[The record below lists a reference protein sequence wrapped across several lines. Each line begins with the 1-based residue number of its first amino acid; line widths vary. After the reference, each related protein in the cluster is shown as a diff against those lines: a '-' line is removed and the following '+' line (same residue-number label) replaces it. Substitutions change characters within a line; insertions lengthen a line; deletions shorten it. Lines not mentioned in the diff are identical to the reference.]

1 MANTDEMVEALRI
14 HNDRVKS
21 ERREYWHEVS
31 ERIKRGILWV
41 IAFLAA
47 FFVLALVV
55 GFVYSIFE

>member
-21 ERREYWHEVS
+21 ERREYWHGIS

-47 FFVLALVV
+47 FVVLFFAA
-55 GFVYSIFE
+55 GIVYSIFE